1 MSSFWYAGLILSYC
15 CLVTVNE
22 STSADSSMREQGFE
36 ATRTQIGNYLM
47 LAAEEPIASLSKG
60 SDEAK
65 SKAGKRQEMSTST
78 STAVPANWSG
88 KSSDEVDS
96 SPQNPMA
103 PVGTAAAIPRKIL
116 AAGKSTLPEAKAP
129 SLLQRME
136 GREGDLATWAVIAA
150 VFFFLGWIAGG
161 INSRRRER
169 LRRTRLRF

>member
-15 CLVTVNE
+15 CLVTVIE
-22 STSADSSMREQGFE
+22 SSRADSSMRAQGFE
-36 ATRTQIGNYLM
+36 STRNQVGNYLM
-47 LAAEEPIASLSKG
+47 LAAGEPTSPLSEG
-60 SDEAK
+60 SAEAK
-65 SKAGKRQEMSTST
+65 SNAGERQETSPSTST
-78 STAVPANWSG
+78 VVPANWSG
-88 KSSDEVDS
+88 QYSGEVDT

-116 AAGKSTLPEAKAP
+116 AADKSTPPAAKAP
-129 SLLQRME
+129 SLIQRME
-136 GREGDLATWAVIAA
+136 GREGDLATWLVIAA